1 MNLQNLPPELIYII
15 CENFCLH
22 CRKDMRTPAK
32 FLHIDPAEE
41 SGIRKTIVDLCLLC
55 KRWGYV
61 AQHVLYHSYG
71 FPERSDKG
79 DVRFCRTLCEKPEL
93 GRFVKQIYLKQ
104 ISELDWDLDKDD
116 DAWLLKSL
124 EEFSD
129 ILSLPREPFNF
140 SKGAWSSFIIPLIL
154 LQIPTVEDLQ
164 IDTRNLDH
172 LVQQFKAP
180 FESHMHAF
188 PQHVVRVT
196 MCQGPHCQETFPLAG
211 PVDLSTTAGGGLLSN
226 IQGFDILIIGNP
238 IRHTLKNPLQLDSVR
253 TLHLIDVCLGREE
266 LQLLVSATGPLEVF
280 KHMGDFTQDPNPATA
295 QDICEVL
302 TTKKDTLKEATVLT
316 HYKSR
321 YLTAA
326 RILENVT
333 WLRIATS
340 SIWERTESEPILH
353 DHALVAV
360 FPP

>member
-1 MNLQNLPPELIYII
+1 MYSTTA
-15 CENFCLH
+15 
-22 CRKDMRTPAK
+22 MA
-32 FLHIDPAEE
+32 FLGEAI
-41 SGIRKTIVDLCLLC
+41 K
-55 KRWGYV
+55 KM
-61 AQHVLYHSYG
+61 
-71 FPERSDKG
+71 
-79 DVRFCRTLCEKPEL
+79 
-93 GRFVKQIYLKQ
+93 Q

-116 DAWLLKSL
+116 DNWLLKSL

-129 ILSLPREPFNF
+129 ILSLPLAPFNF

-172 LVQQFKAP
+172 LMQQFKAP
-180 FESHMHAF
+180 FESHVHAF
-188 PQHVVRVT
+188 PQHVVKVT

-211 PVDLSTTAGGGLLSN
+211 PVDLSNTAGGGLLSN
-226 IQGFDILIIGNP
+226 IQGFDILILGNP
-238 IRHTLKNPLQLDSVR
+238 IRQTVKNPLQLDSVR

-280 KHMGDFTQDPNPATA
+280 VYKGGFTQDPNPATA

-302 TTKKDTLKEATVLT
+302 TTKKDTLKEAAVLT
-316 HYKSR
+316 HFKSR

-353 DHALVAV
+353 DQALVAV
-360 FPP
+360 FPPALSTIIFEVDREETEGLSAALTKYILSNCPDSPEDQILKSVEFRVHLGIPPEEFKEYWGVMLSHEAMEYM